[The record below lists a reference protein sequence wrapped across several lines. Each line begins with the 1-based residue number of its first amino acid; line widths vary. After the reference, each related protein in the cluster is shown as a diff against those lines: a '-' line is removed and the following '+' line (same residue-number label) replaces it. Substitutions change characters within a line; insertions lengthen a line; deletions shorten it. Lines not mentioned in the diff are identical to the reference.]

1 LAAQRTK
8 AAKRARSIAIDFSSK
23 ARSDAGLSRFMRRRA
38 PLDTHLSAVLRRSS
52 AMHST
57 SAAPDPRTTNTEQ
70 HRAVDRVS
78 VLRESIDRIDEQLV
92 ALIGERQ
99 RLARAVGVA
108 KHRAALPPVDATR
121 ESTVLSKIAAHAS
134 DHGVA
139 ENEMRLLAE
148 QLIRMARTTQGLP
161 TVVRREAA

>member
-1 LAAQRTK
+1 
-8 AAKRARSIAIDFSSK
+8 
-23 ARSDAGLSRFMRRRA
+23 
-38 PLDTHLSAVLRRSS
+38 
-52 AMHST
+52 MHST
-57 SAAPDPRTTNTEQ
+57 SAAPDPRTANTEQ
-70 HRAVDRVS
+70 HRAIARVS
-78 VLRESIDRIDEQLV
+78 ALRESIDRIDEQLV

-121 ESTVLSKIAAHAS
+121 ESIVLSKIAAHAS

-139 ENEMRLLAE
+139 EPEMRLLAE